1 MYFSLIINSIFS
13 VYLLTST
20 YLCIKYNT
28 PNIITESMA
37 LSIKMFNIVPII
49 NPHINIFLSCLSN
62 FTYIPP
68 TNYIYLDDIK
78 TIVISKNITIMN
90 LFSLYHV

>member
-1 MYFSLIINSIFS
+1 
-13 VYLLTST
+13 
-20 YLCIKYNT
+20 
-28 PNIITESMA
+28 MA
-37 LSIKMFNIVPII
+37 LSIKKFSIVPII
-49 NPHINIFLSCLSN
+49 NPHINIFLSYLSN

>member
-1 MYFSLIINSIFS
+1 
-13 VYLLTST
+13 
-20 YLCIKYNT
+20 
-28 PNIITESMA
+28 MA
-37 LSIKMFNIVPII
+37 LSIKRFNIVPII

-62 FTYIPP
+62 STYIPP